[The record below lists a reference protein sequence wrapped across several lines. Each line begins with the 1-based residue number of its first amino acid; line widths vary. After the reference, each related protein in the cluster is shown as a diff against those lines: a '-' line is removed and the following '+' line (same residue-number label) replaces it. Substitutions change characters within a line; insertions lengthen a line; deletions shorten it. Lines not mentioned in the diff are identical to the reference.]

1 MADRAF
7 RQLVFLALVTS
18 MPLMISLAL
27 TLFPGA
33 IQQAL
38 HGYDG
43 FVQTCLAAVY
53 GVGQRLPPVGLVTL
67 GLALAATLAA
77 SARALALA
85 LRTRALTARCRS
97 LAPPM
102 RLGTVAARLGIAERL
117 TLFAS
122 PIALAF
128 TAGLAHPRIYIST
141 ATLDALSADELEAVL
156 LHERAHLLRRDP
168 LRIAIARSISS
179 ALFFVPLAE
188 ALQRRFDVAKELDA
202 DRAVLAAQRGVAPLA
217 GALERLGSAPELRA
231 QQLAI
236 GAWSCAT
243 ARIDQLEGAEVSALL
258 PSLPSRTSWL
268 SALALALLLALALG
282 QATRANIVPAA
293 AWELSGGPT
302 TAKIH
307 VCPVPLEGPLF

>member
-7 RQLVFLALVTS
+7 RQLIVLAFSASFPLVVA
-18 MPLMISLAL
+18 LAL

-43 FVQTCLAAVY
+43 FVQTCLVALY
-53 GVGQRLPPVGLVTL
+53 GVGQRLPPIGLVTL

-77 SARALALA
+77 SARTLALA
-85 LRTRALTARCRS
+85 SRTRALTARCRS
-97 LAPPM
+97 IAPPM

-117 TLFAS
+117 TLFGS
-122 PIALAF
+122 PVALAF
-128 TAGLAHPRIYIST
+128 TAGLAQPRIYVST
-141 ATLDALSADELEAVL
+141 ATLDALSAEELEAVL

-168 LRIAIARSISS
+168 LRIAVARLISS
-179 ALFFVPLAE
+179 ALFFIPLAE
-188 ALQRRFDVAKELDA
+188 ALWRRFDVAKELDA
-202 DRAVLAAQRGVAPLA
+202 DRAVLAAQRGIAPLA
-217 GALERLGSAPELRA
+217 GALERLSCAPELRA
-231 QQLAI
+231 RQLAI

-243 ARIDQLEGAEVSALL
+243 ARIDQLEGAEVGALL

-293 AWELSGGPT
+293 AWELSGGSVM
-302 TAKIH
+302 ASVH
-307 VCPVPLEGPLF
+307 VCPLPLEGPLF